1 MNLLVTGGAGFI
13 GSNFLD
19 SLKYSTKWNR
29 VFILDSLTYAGN
41 TLNLTSILEN
51 PKFQFV
57 HGDIRDSTIVGEL
70 MDGVDQVVHFAAESH
85 VDRSIT
91 DPSAF
96 VTTNIL
102 GTHNLLAAALRNEVQ
117 RFIHI
122 STDEIYGS
130 IERGSWSEDSPIKP
144 NSPYSASKAS
154 SDLLA
159 LSYFKTYNFP
169 VIVTRCSNNY
179 GKYQHPEKLIPLAIT
194 NLIDRKPIP
203 VYGDGLNSRV
213 WLDVRDHCRG
223 IDSVIENGKPGSVYN
238 IGGGR
243 EFGNLQLIEVL
254 LKLFGYDDSYIH
266 FVPDRKGHD
275 RRYALNFD
283 KIREECGYEPFFHF
297 EESLAETVQWYM
309 DNEDWWRPLK
319 ARVNSKL

>member
-203 VYGDGLNSRV
+203 VYGDGLNSRD
-213 WLDVRDHCRG
+213 WLDVRDQKM
-223 IDSVIENGKPGSVYN
+223 EN
-238 IGGGR
+238 R
-243 EFGNLQLIEVL
+243 EVFIIL
-254 LKLFGYDDSYIH
+254 
-266 FVPDRKGHD
+266 
-275 RRYALNFD
+275 
-283 KIREECGYEPFFHF
+283 EE
-297 EESLAETVQWYM
+297 EESLVTY
-309 DNEDWWRPLK
+309 N
-319 ARVNSKL
+319 